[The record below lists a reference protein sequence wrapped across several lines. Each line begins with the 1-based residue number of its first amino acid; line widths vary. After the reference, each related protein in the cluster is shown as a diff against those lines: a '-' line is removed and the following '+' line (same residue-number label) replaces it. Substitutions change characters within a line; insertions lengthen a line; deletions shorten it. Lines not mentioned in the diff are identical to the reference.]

1 MDGTVDLFKGRLS
14 ELNKNLSLTEKL
26 RFIHSVVRDC
36 LGCVDRIAVVLYDPK
51 TDLLKTFLHSSD
63 EDHPL
68 AQYQA
73 KLAESGSLLTVL
85 RSGRAR
91 VVNDLAVFE
100 YGEHVHTRQI
110 AEQGFQSSY
119 TLPMYHNG
127 AFLGFVFFDS
137 YHKHSFQPEVLHELD
152 LFGHLVSLIV
162 SSEIAGIRMMLATVQ
177 AARQIAA
184 FRDTETGAH
193 VDRVS
198 HYARLIAQKLAPK
211 FGLDDEFIEHLFLFA
226 PLHDIGKVGLPD
238 AVLKKPERLTEGEYE
253 EMKEHVVIGRR
264 IIDAILQDFGL
275 DALQHAD
282 MLRNI
287 AEYHHEAVDGSGY
300 RHGLQGEEIPI
311 EARIIAVA
319 DIFDALTS
327 RRCYKVAWSNEET
340 FAFLERLAGF
350 KLDRD
355 CVRALV
361 ESRDAV
367 TEIQAR
373 FKEEP
378 AG

>member
-1 MDGTVDLFKGRLS
+1 MGGVIDRYQDRLS
-14 ELNKNLSLTEKL
+14 GLNKNISLTDKI

-36 LGCVDRIAVVLYDPK
+36 MGCVDRIAVVLYDPK

-68 AQYQA
+68 VQYQA
-73 KLAESGSLLTVL
+73 KLAEAGSLLTIF
-85 RSGRAR
+85 RSGGTR
-91 VVNDLAVFE
+91 VVNDLDIFE
-100 YGEHVHTRQI
+100 LGQHLHTRRI
-110 AEQGFQSSY
+110 AEQGFGSSY

-127 AFLGFVFFDS
+127 AFLGFIFFNA
-137 YHKHSFQPEVLHELD
+137 YEKHSFRQEVLHELD
-152 LFGHLVSLIV
+152 LFGHLISLLIV
-162 SSEIAGIRMMLATVQ
+162 GELATIRMMLATVQ
-177 AARQIAA
+177 AARQITA
-184 FRDTETGAH
+184 FRDPETGAH

-198 HYARLIAQKLAPK
+198 RYARLIGQRLAPRYG
-211 FGLDDEFIEHLFLFA
+211 FNDEFIEHLFLFA
-226 PLHDIGKVGLPD
+226 PLHDVGKVGLPD
-238 AVLKKPERLTEGEYE
+238 AVLKKAERLTAGEFE

-275 DALQHAD
+275 DTLPHAD

-300 RHGLQGEEIPI
+300 RLGLRGEEIPI

-327 RRCYKVAWSNEET
+327 RRRYKVAWTNQE
-340 FAFLERLAGF
+340 AFRLLQQLAGF

-355 CVRALV
+355 CVAALI
-361 ESRDAV
+361 ENEEAV
-367 TEIQAR
+367 LEIQAQ
-373 FKEEP
+373 FNEDP
-378 AG
+378 T

>member
-1 MDGTVDLFKGRLS
+1 MDGVIDLFKGRLS

-73 KLAESGSLLTVL
+73 KLADSGSLLTVL

-100 YGEHVHTRQI
+100 YGEHVHTQRI

-119 TLPMYHNG
+119 TLPMYQNG
-127 AFLGFVFFDS
+127 AFFGFIFFDS
-137 YHKHSFQPEVLHELD
+137 YLKNSFQPEVLHELD
-152 LFGHLVSLIV
+152 LFGHLVALTV
-162 SSEIAGIRMMLATVQ
+162 TSEIAGIRMMLATVQ
-177 AARQIAA
+177 AARQVAA

-198 HYARLIAQKLAPK
+198 HYARLIAQKLARK
-211 FGLDDEFIEHLFLFA
+211 YELDDEFIEHLFLFA
-226 PLHDIGKVGLPD
+226 PLHDVGKVGLPD
-238 AVLKKPERLTEGEYE
+238 AVLKKPERLTEEEFE
-253 EMKEHVVIGRR
+253 EMREHVVIGRQ

-275 DALQHAD
+275 ETIPHAD
-282 MLRNI
+282 MLRNVV
-287 AEYHHEAVDGSGY
+287 EYHHEAVDGSGY
-300 RHGLQGEEIPI
+300 CRGLQGEEIPI

-327 RRCYKVAWSNEET
+327 RRRYKVAWTNEET
-340 FAFLERLAGF
+340 FALLERLAGF
-350 KLDRD
+350 KLDRE
-355 CVRALV
+355 CVRALL

-367 TEIQAR
+367 AEIQAH
-373 FKEEP
+373 FKE
-378 AG
+378 